1 MEVKGIIV
9 MVVEVALVVI
19 IGFLVIAMIK
29 AMLAADGTGIVYNFF
44 EDTLSAICEQAKSL
58 IATAG
63 K

>member
-29 AMLAADGTGIVYNFF
+29 AMLDAGGDGIVYNFF
-44 EDTLSAICEQAKSL
+44 KDTLDAICKQAQSL